1 MLKECSVRLCPV
13 SSLYLNVEVI
23 SVAARVPADS
33 GEDWSG
39 EGDTASCIYMCL
51 VVFEDSI

>member
-23 SVAARVPADS
+23 SVAARVPADP